1 MLNQTAI
8 YAIRAMGF
16 LAEQDPDVPILSSTI
31 ASDMNI
37 PRNFLSKIINRLV
50 QAGLVTAVRGRG
62 GGVKLARAGSDIYLS
77 QVVELFM
84 KVNDSKRC
92 LMGLKTCDG
101 SCGLHLRWQII
112 SEQFEKLL
120 NDTTVDQ
127 VFDSGYSLN

>member
-1 MLNQTAI
+1 
-8 YAIRAMGF
+8 MGF
-16 LAEQDPDVPILSSTI
+16 LAKQESDIPILSSTI
-31 ASDMNI
+31 AEDMNI

-62 GGVKLARAGSDIYLS
+62 GGVKLARAASEIYLS

-84 KVNDSKRC
+84 KIDATRHC

-101 SCGLHLRWQII
+101 GCGLHLRWRII

-120 NDTTVDQ
+120 HDTTVDQ
-127 VFDSGYSLN
+127 VF

>member
-8 YAIRAMGF
+8 YAVRAMGF
-16 LAEQDPDVPILSSTI
+16 LAKQEPDKPILSSTI

-62 GGVKLARAGSDIYLS
+62 GGVKLAQAGSDIYLS

-84 KVNDSKRC
+84 KVDATRHC

-101 SCGLHLRWQII
+101 GCGLHLRWRII
-112 SEQFEKLL
+112 TEQFEKLL
-120 NDTTVDQ
+120 HDTTVDQ
-127 VFDSGYSLN
+127 VF